1 MPAGEIKITAN
12 LVALVQ
18 YQAARTP
25 YIVKRLRKTPTAE
38 QQLRDL
44 AARKGITLLN

>member
-1 MPAGEIKITAN
+1 MPAGEIKTTTN

-18 YQAARTP
+18 YQAARAP
-25 YIVKRLRKTPTAE
+25 RIVKRLRRTPTAE
-38 QQLRDL
+38 QQLRSL